1 VGDGVSP
8 ELILAGNLERY
19 GQALLAGRPLSANEV
34 YCMNVA
40 RRVVEAYQMRTNA
53 DNWAQWARDNPE
65 LVKLLAEAETLAN
78 G

>member
-1 VGDGVSP
+1 
-8 ELILAGNLERY
+8 
-19 GQALLAGRPLSANEV
+19 
-34 YCMNVA
+34 
-40 RRVVEAYQMRTNA
+40 MRTNA